1 MFEYNRCMEYDG
13 LADLDP
19 AATLAAVEERVR
31 ARRAGE
37 VADMLLAL
45 RWCDLHS
52 VDPQTLPGA
61 VPARRGGDRLL
72 RIGGDGT
79 PEVSELCFSELC
91 FAELAI
97 ARAAG
102 VVATENEVAAV
113 LDLKY
118 RLPLLWGAVQR
129 LDIEAW
135 VARKIAKDARRLD
148 RERVG
153 LVDAAVAAAVRES
166 PGRLIAIAEAKI
178 IEADPELHRARLE
191 EDARHTGVWLSKVRP
206 GQIVDEVTGE
216 PATRRIS
223 AKVPT
228 GSAIKCD
235 ENVDDLAGAIFDN
248 TPPDAA
254 GNRPTHAE
262 CRLVA
267 FEMLTTDPH
276 RAVAFLDEL
285 AAGQPADDVAPSP
298 KRPRRPAKIVLH
310 LTDRVLCGQDQGVA
324 PVEGLVPMLLEQLGE
339 LLDGRDLVVQ
349 PVIDLNV
356 TKSVNAYEH
365 PTAVKQR
372 TLLRTLGDVFPHS
385 TSRGLVRLDHD
396 HATPY
401 DPGGPP
407 GQTGDHNDAPLTRK
421 HHRAKTHRGYD
432 VRQLSLGAYRWV
444 TPHGLARMVTPSGTR
459 KIEILRANDG
469 SVAGEIYPG
478 TGLDYRP
485 RT

>member
-1 MFEYNRCMEYDG
+1 MFEYNRGMEYDG

-45 RWCDLHS
+45 HWCDLHS

-79 PEVSELCFSELC
+79 PEVSELCF
-91 FAELAI
+91 AELAI
-97 ARAAG
+97 ARVAG

-118 RLPLLWGAVQR
+118 RMPMLWGAVQR
-129 LDIEAW
+129 LEVEAW
-135 VARKIAKDARRLD
+135 VARRIAKDARRLD
-148 RERVG
+148 RNRVG
-153 LVDAAVAAAVRES
+153 LVDAAATAAVHES

-178 IEADPELHRARLE
+178 IEADPDLHRAKLE
-191 EDARHTGVWLSKVRP
+191 EDARRTGVWLTKLRP
-206 GQIVDEVTGE
+206 GQIIDEATGE

-223 AKVPT
+223 AKVST
-228 GSAIKCD
+228 GMAIRCD
-235 ENVDDLAGAIFDN
+235 ENVEDLAGAIFDHS
-248 TPPDAA
+248 PPDAE
-254 GNRPTHAE
+254 GHRPTHAE
-262 CRLVA
+262 CRLTA

-276 RAVAFLDEL
+276 RAAAFLDEL
-285 AAGQPADDVAPSP
+285 AGGEPAADVAPAP
-298 KRPRRPAKIVLH
+298 KRPRRPAKIVVH
-310 LTDRVLCGQDQGVA
+310 VSDQVLRGHASGQDRGVA
-324 PVEGLVPMLLEQLGE
+324 RVEGMGPMLLDQLSD
-339 LLDGRDLVVQ
+339 LLEGRDLVVQ

-459 KIEILRANDG
+459 KVEILRANDG